1 MTDSEESIHVVVR
14 SSQRSRAAMAYQY
27 CQPRYAPLSLIFI
40 THDSLPP
47 IRKRSHSLAGG
58 YIPRCFRHL
67 GLDIFDDEETQAGS
81 EAGER
86 EDDGDDDY
94 ERSRL

>member
-1 MTDSEESIHVVVR
+1 MAESEESIHVVVR

-27 CQPRYAPLSLIFI
+27 CQPRYAPLSLIFK

-47 IRKRSHSLAGG
+47 IRKRSHSLIGG
-58 YIPRCFRHL
+58 YIPHCYWHL
-67 GLDIFDDEETQAGS
+67 VLDNCIDEETEDGS
-81 EAGER
+81 ETGER

-94 ERSRL
+94 ERSWL